1 MAIKVNAYIAKLIE
15 IIPITEAY
23 ENEWSWRMR
32 YVGIEGVLGM
42 FESEH
47 KHPGE
52 RFLYI
57 EDINGR
63 YLKTSCGTY
72 EYCEDY
78 LIFTTKHSIYT
89 FQIYS

>member
-1 MAIKVNAYIAKLIE
+1 MAKKVNAYIAKLIE
-15 IIPITEAY
+15 IIPITEAE

-32 YVGIEGVLGM
+32 YVGMEGILGM

-52 RFLYI
+52 KFVYI
-57 EDINGR
+57 ENRDGR
-63 YLKTSCGTY
+63 YLKTSCRTY
-72 EYCEDY
+72 EYREDY
-78 LIFTTKHSIYT
+78 LIFTTKHSVYT